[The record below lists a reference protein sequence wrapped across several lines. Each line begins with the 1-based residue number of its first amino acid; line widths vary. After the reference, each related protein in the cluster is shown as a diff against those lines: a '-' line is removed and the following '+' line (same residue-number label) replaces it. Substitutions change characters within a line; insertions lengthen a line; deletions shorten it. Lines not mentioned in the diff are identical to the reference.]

1 MSEVIK
7 AKLGRRGSSTNSKG
21 KGKAKGGRQG
31 KGAADGDEDT
41 LTTLSPEMAHHMQIM
56 RAGVAEL
63 QAAGLYVPK
72 DNPSDEDEDPYVSAS
87 VW

>member
-1 MSEVIK
+1 M
-7 AKLGRRGSSTNSKG
+7 
-21 KGKAKGGRQG
+21 
-31 KGAADGDEDT
+31 ADVDEDT